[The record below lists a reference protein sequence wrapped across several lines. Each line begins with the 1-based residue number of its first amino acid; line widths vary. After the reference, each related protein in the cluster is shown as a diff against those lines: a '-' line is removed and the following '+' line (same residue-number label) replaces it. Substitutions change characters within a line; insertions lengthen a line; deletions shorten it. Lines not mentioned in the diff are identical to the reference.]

1 MLLLTN
7 FKTVPPGL
15 QSCRKCKQFCS
26 VCSISNIRK
35 LKRILRQCWSTRRVN
50 MPCQQDLHSDPKIRN
65 SIGKLLVKTNRLEC
79 TKAYTVI
86 HRWKCSKI
94 HENIMNIFF
103 LVGFIIERN
112 LMWQLSVNLMSWVEY
127 NSAVILD
134 FLLFSFWIRI

>member
-65 SIGKLLVKTNRLEC
+65 SIGKLLEKTNTLEC
-79 TKAYTVI
+79 TKGFPYIDENAQ
-86 HRWKCSKI
+86 RFMKI
-94 HENIMNIFF
+94 SWISF

-134 FLLFSFWIRI
+134 FLLFSVWIRI